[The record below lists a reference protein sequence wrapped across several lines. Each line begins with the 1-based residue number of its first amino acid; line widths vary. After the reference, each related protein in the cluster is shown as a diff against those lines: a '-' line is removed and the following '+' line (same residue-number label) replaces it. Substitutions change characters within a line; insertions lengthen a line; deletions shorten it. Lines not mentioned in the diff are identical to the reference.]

1 MGQCIITEIQ
11 WNIKDLYGHR
21 PKTESYIQYWIKH
34 KLGIDANESA
44 VDKLTTAIYAITFLR
59 TIFINHKTMRIAYE
73 NHYYESTR
81 AKQALGFTPRPLD
94 ETINDTTNWYNN
106 EYFQIK
112 NS

>member
-1 MGQCIITEIQ
+1 
-11 WNIKDLYGHR
+11 
-21 PKTESYIQYWIKH
+21 
-34 KLGIDANESA
+34 
-44 VDKLTTAIYAITFLR
+44 
-59 TIFINHKTMRIAYE
+59 MRIAYE

-106 EYFQIK
+106 EYFQNK